1 MIWCPFVL
9 YIINIIHLSKRNYKN
24 CVCLQYETTDYTAPV
39 TDTSSSDTS
48 RFDIS
53 QSDTSLRYTSRRSNT
68 DGLFMRPRDTALESR
83 PVAAGSLAAVTRL
96 LS

>member
-9 YIINIIHLSKRNYKN
+9 YIINIIHLSKRYYKN
-24 CVCLQYETTDYTAPV
+24 CVCLLYETTDYTAPM
-39 TDTSSSDTS
+39 DTSASDTS

-53 QSDTSLRYTSRRSNT
+53 NSDTSLHYISRRSNT

-83 PVAAGSLAAVTRL
+83 PVAAGSLAVVTRL

>member
-9 YIINIIHLSKRNYKN
+9 YIINIIQLSKRNYKN
-24 CVCLQYETTDYTAPV
+24 CVCLQYETTDYTVPM
-39 TDTSSSDTS
+39 DTSD
-48 RFDIS
+48 
-53 QSDTSLRYTSRRSNT
+53 SDTSLHYISRRSNT

>member
-24 CVCLQYETTDYTAPV
+24 CVCLQYETTDYTAPM
-39 TDTSSSDTS
+39 DTSA
-48 RFDIS
+48 
-53 QSDTSLRYTSRRSNT
+53 SDTSLHYISRRSNT

-83 PVAAGSLAAVTRL
+83 PVAAGGLAAVTRL

>member
-9 YIINIIHLSKRNYKN
+9 YIINIIQLSKRNYKN
-24 CVCLQYETTDYTAPV
+24 CVCLQYETTDYTVPM
-39 TDTSSSDTS
+39 DTSASDTS

-53 QSDTSLRYTSRRSNT
+53 NSDTSLHYTSRRSNT

>member
-24 CVCLQYETTDYTAPV
+24 CVCPQYETTDYTAPM
-39 TDTSSSDTS
+39 DTSASDTS
-48 RFDIS
+48 HH
-53 QSDTSLRYTSRRSNT
+53 YTSRRSNT

-83 PVAAGSLAAVTRL
+83 PVAAGSFAAVTRL

>member
-24 CVCLQYETTDYTAPV
+24 CVCLQSEATDYTAPL
-39 TDTSSSDTS
+39 TDTSASDTS
-48 RFDIS
+48 A
-53 QSDTSLRYTSRRSNT
+53 SDTSASDTPLHYTSRRSNT

>member
-9 YIINIIHLSKRNYKN
+9 YIINIIQLSKRNYKN
-24 CVCLQYETTDYTAPV
+24 CVCLQYETTDYTVPM
-39 TDTSSSDTS
+39 DTYAYDTS

-53 QSDTSLRYTSRRSNT
+53 NSDTSLHYISRRSNT